1 MDIIIEQQLDRL
13 IKEHENDN
21 HKLVYALIEKKDEI
35 VANIFTKSSGL
46 VCGNEVIKMFFMK
59 VNPKIK
65 VTILKKD
72 GTFVNRGDVL
82 VKVQGSARD
91 IIQSA
96 PLAVGILQQMIS
108 ISSMVKRY
116 LLELNGLN
124 PKLFI
129 INLDNPQFINF
140 QQIAIET
147 SLAYIIPS
155 EIDHFYYYLQNQMS
169 GNRSVQEDIKKIR
182 SLDPEAKIEVQV
194 SSIEEY
200 ELIKLEAIQNITFYK
215 MKKEDMNHILENKV
229 ANLNYGYRGSIELKQ
244 VRSFA
249 KELNLDYIELENV
262 IRDAKAVELEF
273 HVYKTNW
280 SKSIES

>member
-1 MDIIIEQQLDRL
+1 
-13 IKEHENDN
+13 
-21 HKLVYALIEKKDEI
+21 
-35 VANIFTKSSGL
+35 
-46 VCGNEVIKMFFMK
+46 
-59 VNPKIK
+59 
-65 VTILKKD
+65 
-72 GTFVNRGDVL
+72 
-82 VKVQGSARD
+82 
-91 IIQSA
+91 
-96 PLAVGILQQMIS
+96 MIS